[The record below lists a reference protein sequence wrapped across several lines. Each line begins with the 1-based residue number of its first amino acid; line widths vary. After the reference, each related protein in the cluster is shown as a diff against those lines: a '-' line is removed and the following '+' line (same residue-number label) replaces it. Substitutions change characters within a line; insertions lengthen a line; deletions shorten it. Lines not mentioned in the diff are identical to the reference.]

1 MAISVT
7 CTLCGSKLN
16 APDNSAGLKLKCPK
30 CGGQFVAKP
39 PGQSGFAAHAAGPR
53 GSKVAAAQGNSS
65 RAAWYCTRGKQ
76 RVGPLSWAQL
86 QQMAASGQLKGSDMI
101 LQAGTERWLPA
112 ASAKGLF
119 AAGKPSGFQP
129 AGRQIGARAS
139 SSPTNPRVKLTPP
152 RGVRR
157 PGGVP
162 DETRAQRRIWPWLA
176 LAAAVLLVAGGAAS
190 MLALDP
196 LGWRKPKGGQQVA
209 GATKPPGSD
218 SLTSGDTSKLGLPT
232 KLDLLQESQKAMAAQ
247 RPPCRRSGL
256 EERGRGDAQ
265 RSGCGQGAGCTEE
278 GPGRD
283 GRPQETPRRVHES
296 GQRCPG
302 GQTLRRGGKGI
313 HGGKPVRAE

>member
-30 CGGQFVAKP
+30 CGGQFVAKA

-53 GSKVAAAQGNSS
+53 APRWRPLQAILLQ
-65 RAAWYCTRGKQ
+65 AAWYCTRGKQ

-119 AAGKPSGFQP
+119 AAGKSSGFQP

-152 RGVRR
+152 RGM
-157 PGGVP
+157 
-162 DETRAQRRIWPWLA
+162 AQA
-176 LAAAVLLVAGGAAS
+176 
-190 MLALDP
+190 
-196 LGWRKPKGGQQVA
+196 
-209 GATKPPGSD
+209 
-218 SLTSGDTSKLGLPT
+218 
-232 KLDLLQESQKAMAAQ
+232 
-247 RPPCRRSGL
+247 
-256 EERGRGDAQ
+256 GRGA
-265 RSGCGQGAGCTEE
+265 R
-278 GPGRD
+278 
-283 GRPQETPRRVHES
+283 
-296 GQRCPG
+296 
-302 GQTLRRGGKGI
+302 
-313 HGGKPVRAE
+313 